1 MSACAHDE
9 STPHHHVDVA
19 ASVAASTR
27 RSFTFAALALG
38 TAAVLLLAAA
48 LLDPR
53 GWVGALAAA
62 AGWAVATAA
71 ASVTLVAAARHGTGR
86 ALVAS
91 AVVGALAT
99 VAAAWWLAAG
109 GIHPVWATAG
119 WAGAAALTQLGQS
132 VAWDRTLRAPGP
144 AGEYARD
151 QAVHAA
157 PERLPE
163 RLARWVV
170 PAVAFG
176 TWVWALGAL
185 PVAVVVIA
193 PGAVLLQLV
202 LARRGL
208 SAARTR

>member
-1 MSACAHDE
+1 MHAHIRLGLRIHNNPHLRARPHGESDICA
-9 STPHHHVDVA
+9 
-19 ASVAASTR
+19 R
-27 RSFTFAALALG
+27 RRLERQPEG
-38 TAAVLLLAAA
+38 
-48 LLDPR
+48 P
-53 GWVGALAAA
+53 
-62 AGWAVATAA
+62 
-71 ASVTLVAAARHGTGR
+71 
-86 ALVAS
+86 
-91 AVVGALAT
+91 
-99 VAAAWWLAAG
+99 
-109 GIHPVWATAG
+109 P
-119 WAGAAALTQLGQS
+119 
-132 VAWDRTLRAPGP
+132 LRAPGP

-185 PVAVVVIA
+185 PMAVVVIA
-193 PGAVLLQLV
+193 PGVLLLQLV